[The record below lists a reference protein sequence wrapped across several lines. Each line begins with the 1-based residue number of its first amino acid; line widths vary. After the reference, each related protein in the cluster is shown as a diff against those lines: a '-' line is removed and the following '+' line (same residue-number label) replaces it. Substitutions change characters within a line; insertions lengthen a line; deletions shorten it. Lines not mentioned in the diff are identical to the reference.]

1 MWFLPIQRFPYKA
14 LPSKSTVEVNF
25 ISTNDL
31 RHEFAHIVVIADI
44 LRAGKFPL
52 LFSFS
57 DRIVILP
64 EGNTLVMTE
73 LAQEEINIRLLLVV
87 SQPNQI
93 TSVEI
98 VLILPSCVSTLT
110 DR

>member
-1 MWFLPIQRFPYKA
+1 M
-14 LPSKSTVEVNF
+14 
-25 ISTNDL
+25 
-31 RHEFAHIVVIADI
+31 
-44 LRAGKFPL
+44 LRAEKFAL

-57 DRIVILP
+57 NRIVILR

>member
-1 MWFLPIQRFPYKA
+1 M
-14 LPSKSTVEVNF
+14 
-25 ISTNDL
+25 
-31 RHEFAHIVVIADI
+31 I
-44 LRAGKFPL
+44 LR
-52 LFSFS
+52 
-57 DRIVILP
+57 

>member
-1 MWFLPIQRFPYKA
+1 MASIR
-14 LPSKSTVEVNF
+14 
-25 ISTNDL
+25 
-31 RHEFAHIVVIADI
+31 AHCCNCADI
-44 LRAGKFPL
+44 LRAEKFPL

-57 DRIVILP
+57 DRIVILR

>member
-1 MWFLPIQRFPYKA
+1 
-14 LPSKSTVEVNF
+14 
-25 ISTNDL
+25 
-31 RHEFAHIVVIADI
+31 
-44 LRAGKFPL
+44 
-52 LFSFS
+52 
-57 DRIVILP
+57 
-64 EGNTLVMTE
+64 MTE